1 MEDLGVELEGSFAE
15 QIAATMGSG
24 GGSTRACVD
33 AYAISRHLPAHAR
46 GPLVWGRLMAL
57 IATARGFPVA
67 TWSCIARAL

>member
-1 MEDLGVELEGSFAE
+1 MDS
-15 QIAATMGSG
+15 
-24 GGSTRACVD
+24 
-33 AYAISRHLPAHAR
+33 YAISRHLPAHAR